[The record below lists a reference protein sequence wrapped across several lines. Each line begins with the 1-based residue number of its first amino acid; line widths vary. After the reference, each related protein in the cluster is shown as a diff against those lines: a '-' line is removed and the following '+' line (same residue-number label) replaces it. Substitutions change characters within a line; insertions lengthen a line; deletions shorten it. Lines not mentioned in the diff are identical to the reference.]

1 MRIRNTVSFFLLFI
15 SQLVCAQVV
24 ARVSLIGVVRSEKA
38 LVSNVNIVNLATNEL
53 VIADIF
59 GGFSVLVKEGDV
71 LVFSA
76 VGFER
81 LQLMVSKQYFEKN
94 FISLTMVQENIE
106 LDEVVVTS
114 KSKITAISLGI
125 VPEDQKKYTQ
135 MERKLQTAGDFKP
148 IMLLG
153 LLGGSMPLDP
163 LINKI
168 NGRTKRIKKEI
179 IIERKNNDIEK
190 LNRTFEA
197 DFFLNKLGVPLDY
210 IEGFKFY
217 IVENNTFVTHLRN
230 NNKAMVEFMIIEL
243 AAKYKEIIACENE

>member
-1 MRIRNTVSFFLLFI
+1 
-15 SQLVCAQVV
+15 
-24 ARVSLIGVVRSEKA
+24 
-38 LVSNVNIVNLATNEL
+38 
-53 VIADIF
+53 
-59 GGFSVLVKEGDV
+59 
-71 LVFSA
+71 
-76 VGFER
+76 
-81 LQLMVSKQYFEKN
+81 
-94 FISLTMVQENIE
+94 MVQENIE

-125 VPEDQKKYTQ
+125 IPEDQKKYTQ
-135 MERKLQTAGDFKP
+135 MQRKLQTAGDFKP

-190 LNRTFEA
+190 LNRIFEA

-210 IEGFKFY
+210 TEGFKFY
-217 IVENNTFVTHLRN
+217 IVEKNTFVTHLRN
-230 NNKAMVEFMIIEL
+230 NNKVIVEFMIIEL
-243 AAKYKEIIACENE
+243 ASKYKEIIACENK